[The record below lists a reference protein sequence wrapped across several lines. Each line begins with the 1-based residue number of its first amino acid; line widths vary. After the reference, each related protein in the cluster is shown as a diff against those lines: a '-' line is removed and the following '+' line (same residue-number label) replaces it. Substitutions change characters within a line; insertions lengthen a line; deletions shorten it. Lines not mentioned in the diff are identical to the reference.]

1 MAHCSKLSH
10 SCTELLMLICTLSFW
25 LHNNY
30 YKMYYFFHSLQY
42 KIAFWPPFPLKKINW
57 YLNSPP
63 FCLLIHQ
70 CINKSSYLKN
80 IEYWMCAYQIQTLTP
95 KISFF
100 KKKIIAAVN
109 HYIFSILLSHT
120 YKTIYECYM
129 TYCIILRV
137 QLTRYCLF
145 YFVK

>member
-1 MAHCSKLSH
+1 
-10 SCTELLMLICTLSFW
+10 
-25 LHNNY
+25 
-30 YKMYYFFHSLQY
+30 
-42 KIAFWPPFPLKKINW
+42 
-57 YLNSPP
+57 
-63 FCLLIHQ
+63 
-70 CINKSSYLKN
+70 
-80 IEYWMCAYQIQTLTP
+80 MCAYQIQTLTP